1 MLRAL
6 AIENSVRK
14 VTIEG
19 RAKSAFDWYRLRAS
33 ELDNEMLENSGKL
46 PKHEL
51 WRRQYYEYPYLLLES
66 NEAILERFADIFTN
80 CLDISVEGKITP
92 TPMLENDARLAQYF
106 TEVIEE
112 TNWRGILNKGSMQP
126 AFVQLNEYFKDG
138 IPLGV
143 EMFKEL
149 PLKQEQYLYKFSKAG
164 FVREML
170 ERGKFRISP
179 ASYYSKGS
187 HIKAVKDLETER
199 NYRLKAIN
207 EVMQGILSIE
217 VEGNTLE
224 IVNGVVPLC
233 VVMEDYFLFSTCNE
247 LSRRMPT
254 DFEADAV
261 LIIKDKREFLG
272 RLENELLISY
282 PGWEVLERDV
292 YYYDT
297 YNDHPRDQNQE
308 FYKHI
313 SYAYQREHRCILRP
327 KRTGTHK
334 DELKPF
340 FVELGSIEDIAE
352 ALYI

>member
-1 MLRAL
+1 M
-6 AIENSVRK
+6 
-14 VTIEG
+14 TIEG
-19 RAKSAFDWYRLRAS
+19 QAKHAFNWYKQRAV
-33 ELDNEMLENSGKL
+33 ELDNEMHRNDGKL
-46 PKHEL
+46 PLHEL

-66 NEAILERFADIFTN
+66 NEIILERFADIFTN

-92 TPMLENDARLAQYF
+92 TPMLDNDARLARYF

-126 AFVQLNEYFKDG
+126 AFVQLNEYFKNE

-149 PLKQEQYLYKFSKAG
+149 PVKQEQYLYKFSKRD

-170 ERGKFRISP
+170 KTGRFRISP

-187 HIKAVKDLETER
+187 HIKAIKDFETER
-199 NYRLKAIN
+199 NYRLKAIQ
-207 EVMQGILSIE
+207 EVMQGISSIE
-217 VEGNTLE
+217 VQGNTLE
-224 IVNGVVPLC
+224 IINGVVPLD

-254 DFEADAV
+254 DFESNAV
-261 LIIKDKREFLG
+261 LIIKDKHEFLS
-272 RLENELLISY
+272 RLESELIMSY

-297 YNDHPRDQNQE
+297 YNDHPNDRNQE

-327 KRTGTHK
+327 KRTGIQK
-334 DELKPF
+334 DKLKPF

-352 ALYI
+352 AIYI